1 MTKLIVTPIDM
12 NARGSFRERQK
23 LLRAF
28 AALQE
33 APGSANVA
41 AMVAAYDEFETLV
54 AAHAET
60 DDGTPVADALDSAS
74 ANDFD
79 HLLGALLSKQETVPP
94 VKSAS

>member
-12 NARGSFRERQK
+12 AAPGSYRERQK

-28 AALQE
+28 AVLQD
-33 APGSANVA
+33 APQATNVA
-41 AMVAAYDEFETLV
+41 MMLGAYDEFETLV

-60 DDGTPVADALDSAS
+60 DDGTPVADALDAAS

-79 HLLGALLSKQETVPP
+79 RLLGALLSKQETVPP
-94 VKSAS
+94 ANSAS

>member
-12 NARGSFRERQK
+12 AAPGSYRERQK

-28 AALQE
+28 AALQD
-33 APGSANVA
+33 APKAANVTTMLA
-41 AMVAAYDEFETLV
+41 AFDQFEALI

-60 DDGTPVADALDSAS
+60 DDGTSVAEALDGAS

-79 HLLGALLSKQETVPP
+79 QLLGALLSKQETVPNP
-94 VKSAS
+94 SGAS